1 MDHSLKEQAVLIEA
15 LKKQKIVGGN
25 AALAEELAR
34 AGELVEVEKGTP
46 IIEQGG
52 ADTDIYL
59 IVAGAFD
66 IVVNCRTVA
75 TRIPGDHVGE
85 MAAMQPSQRRSASIV
100 AREDSAVLK
109 LSEPQVVDLGER
121 YPRIWRVFAHELTDR
136 LQQRN
141 SRVQSIREKIRVF
154 IICSPDTKKIAHQ
167 IGKSFE
173 SADFE
178 VAVWA
183 EGAFCASHYVIEC
196 LERESDQSDV
206 AVAVAKA
213 DARQPSNC
221 EDLAFE
227 LGFLMGRLGRHRVL
241 LLEPRGEEVKP
252 SSHLGGITTVTFKDG
267 DEANLGSASKRL
279 REMIR
284 DLGPNR

>member
-1 MDHSLKEQAVLIEA
+1 MDHSLKEQSVLIDS
-15 LKKQKIVGGN
+15 LKKQKIAGGN
-25 AALAEELAR
+25 ASLAGELAR
-34 AGELVEVEKGTP
+34 TGELVEVKKGTP

-59 IVAGAFD
+59 IVSGAFD

-75 TRIPGDHVGE
+75 TRISGDHVGE
-85 MAAMQPSQRRSASIV
+85 MAAMQPSQRRSATIV

-109 LSEPQVVDLGER
+109 LSEAQVVDLGER

-141 SRVQSIREKIRVF
+141 NRVQSIREKIRVF
-154 IICSPDTKKIAHQ
+154 ILCSADTKKIAHQ
-167 IGKSFE
+167 IEKSFE
-173 SADFE
+173 PAGFE

-183 EGAFCASHYVIEC
+183 EGVFCASHYVIEC

-213 DARQPSNC
+213 DANQPSSC

-241 LLEPRGEEVKP
+241 LVEPHGEEVKP

-267 DEANLGSASKRL
+267 DDTTLNSASNRL
-279 REMIR
+279 REIIR
-284 DLGPNR
+284 NLGPNR

>member
-1 MDHSLKEQAVLIEA
+1 MDHSLKEHLIDR

-25 AALAEELAR
+25 ASLAGELAR
-34 AGELVEVEKGTP
+34 TGELVEVKKGTP

-59 IVAGAFD
+59 IVTGAFD

-75 TRIPGDHVGE
+75 TRISGDHVGE
-85 MAAMQPSQRRSASIV
+85 MAAMQPSQRRSATIV

-109 LSEPQVVDLGER
+109 LSEEQVVDLGER

-141 SRVQSIREKIRVF
+141 IRVQSIREKIRVF
-154 IICSPDTKKIAHQ
+154 IICSADTKKIAHQ
-167 IGKSFE
+167 IEKSFE
-173 SADFE
+173 PAGFE

-213 DARQPSNC
+213 DASQPSSC

-227 LGFLMGRLGRHRVL
+227 LGFLMGRLGRQRVL
-241 LLEPRGEEVKP
+241 LLEPHGEEVKP

-267 DEANLGSASKRL
+267 DDATLNSASNRL
-279 REMIR
+279 REIIR
-284 DLGPNR
+284 NLGPNR